1 MVEVVEEV
9 VKILEG
15 GISLELSAD
24 FSEIARN
31 HVPPIYLKKKF
42 QCQKSIKF
50 TDHMLLI

>member
-1 MVEVVEEV
+1 MVEVVEGL

-31 HVPPIYLKKKF
+31 HVPPIYLKKNSNAK
-42 QCQKSIKF
+42 KV
-50 TDHMLLI
+50 